1 MFSYLPQRNIALFLV
16 MIMVSGP
23 ISGCIGAEN
32 KNLDIND
39 LIVDVDI
46 MQGGFFQEVEF
57 KATTKMSVF
66 IPYLLIDPETGFVQ
80 NSTVIDLNIG
90 EIVDI

>member
-39 LIVDVDI
+39 LIVDADI
-46 MQGGFFQEVEF
+46 M
-57 KATTKMSVF
+57 
-66 IPYLLIDPETGFVQ
+66 
-80 NSTVIDLNIG
+80 
-90 EIVDI
+90 